1 VAVSIK
7 NVVAAGTI
15 PKTLE
20 ATKITQNYVV
30 AALVTSL
37 ALVITVS
44 LRNCPHMMKS
54 LSLLRYLA
62 IAIVVLLLDQLS
74 KWTALSN
81 LQMGVPEPVLPFM
94 NWLLLF
100 NPGAAFSFLAQ
111 GSGWQRWFFT
121 IIGLAASIYIV
132 WLLYKSQSEK
142 LLCIALSLI
151 LGGAL
156 GNVLDRVMYGA
167 VVDFID
173 LYYGNWHWP
182 AFNIADSAICVG
194 AALIIWGELRKSFG
208 KSAQHH

>member
-1 VAVSIK
+1 
-7 NVVAAGTI
+7 
-15 PKTLE
+15 
-20 ATKITQNYVV
+20 
-30 AALVTSL
+30 
-37 ALVITVS
+37 
-44 LRNCPHMMKS
+44 M
-54 LSLLRYLA
+54 LRYLA
-62 IAIVVLLLDQLS
+62 IATITLLLDQLS
-74 KWTALSN
+74 KWSALSN

-121 IIGLAASIYIV
+121 ALGLLASIYIV
-132 WLLYKSQSEK
+132 YLLRKSQDDK

-156 GNVLDRVMYGA
+156 GNVLDRIMFGA

-173 LYYGNWHWP
+173 LHYANWHWP

-194 AALIIWGELRKSFG
+194 AALIIWSELRKSFG
-208 KSAQHH
+208 KSAQSH

>member
-1 VAVSIK
+1 
-7 NVVAAGTI
+7 
-15 PKTLE
+15 
-20 ATKITQNYVV
+20 
-30 AALVTSL
+30 
-37 ALVITVS
+37 
-44 LRNCPHMMKS
+44 MKS

-74 KWTALSN
+74 KWSALNN

-121 IIGLAASIYIV
+121 ILGLVASAYII
-132 WLLYKSQSEK
+132 WLLNKSQSDK
-142 LLCIALSLI
+142 LLCVALSLI

-156 GNVLDRVMYGA
+156 GNVLDRMMYGA

-173 LYYGNWHWP
+173 LYYGSWHWP
-182 AFNIADSAICVG
+182 AFNVADSAICVG
-194 AALIIWGELRKSFG
+194 AALILWGELRKSFG
-208 KSAQHH
+208 KSSQSH

>member
-1 VAVSIK
+1 VAVSTK
-7 NVVAAGTI
+7 NVVAVGTI
-15 PKTLE
+15 PKML
-20 ATKITQNYVV
+20 AVIQITRNYVV
-30 AALVTSL
+30 AALATSL
-37 ALVITVS
+37 VTAITVS
-44 LRNCPHMMKS
+44 LRNHPYMMKS
-54 LSLLRYLA
+54 LSLLRYFA
-62 IAIVVLLLDQLS
+62 IAIIVLLLDQLS
-74 KWTALSN
+74 KWSALSN
-81 LQMGVPEPVLPFM
+81 LQMGIPEPVLPFM

-121 IIGLAASIYIV
+121 IIGLAASAYII